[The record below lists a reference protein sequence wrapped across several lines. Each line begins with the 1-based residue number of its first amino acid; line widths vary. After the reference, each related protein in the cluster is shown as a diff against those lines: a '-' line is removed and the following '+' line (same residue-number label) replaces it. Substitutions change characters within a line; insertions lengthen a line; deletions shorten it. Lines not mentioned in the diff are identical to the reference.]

1 MKRLSEQYIIDTCS
15 KFQFD
20 ENYYADTEF
29 ISNSMLGLLKKSP
42 KDLDMFFQ
50 KGGSLETPAMVFG
63 RAFHKAILEPEI
75 FSDEV
80 VVYSGKTKRGKAWDE
95 FSEANFDKDII
106 TETEFDCLRKMKY
119 ALTMNKDISE
129 LLIGNEESTEQT
141 EVPMVWEDPLSSVR
155 CKGKVDILHHAL
167 SYDGSVIEG
176 DVIVDIK
183 TTQDASFEGFRKSA
197 YKYGYNRQAAFYLD
211 GFGATEFIFVVI
223 EKKAPYNMGVY
234 HCSDEFIESG
244 REEYSRLLMDY
255 RKYFVSDFEVEKYY
269 EVGIL

>member
-80 VVYSGKTKRGKAWDE
+80 VVYDGKTKRGKAWDE

-106 TETEFDCLRKMKY
+106 TEAEFDCLRKMRHNLRK
-119 ALTMNKDISE
+119 NKDIDE
-129 LLIGNEESTEQT
+129 LLVGNK
-141 EVPMVWEDPLSSVR
+141 EVPMVWEDSLSSVR
-155 CKGKVDILHHAL
+155 CKGKVDILHK
-167 SYDGSVIEG
+167 

-183 TTQDASFEGFRKSA
+183 TTQDASFEGFRRSS

-211 GFGATEFIFVVI
+211 GFGAKEFIFVVI
-223 EKKAPYNMGVY
+223 EKKAPYNIGVY